1 MPIANSKWRQVLY
14 NYNAMNNGL
23 YIIGNGFDKA
33 HSMPVCYLCFK
44 NHLENNKG
52 RRVECEVCPFL
63 ESDKCCRKECF
74 VLTLL
79 NSAVSNNK
87 WSNFEEDLA
96 FVDYRALK
104 INTIDDFDRL
114 IDSFINSLQEAFIA
128 WINSIIIPNRGFR
141 KFCLDDSA
149 FYVCFNYTMTLEDTY
164 SIPSA
169 NVLHIHGSYKENVSS
184 GRKYVFGHSSG
195 LSTIQ
200 NRMRSIIQNV
210 DGSVIDEWCLAL
222 MRLKKDTFTEKRILH
237 SRLDN
242 LQFNNPIIRI
252 IGHSFSPVDYD
263 YFSEINK
270 TFPCAKWIYY
280 YHSPSALCD
289 AKNNINSFQNINGGI
304 DISYEDIKNIHI
316 K

>member
-1 MPIANSKWRQVLY
+1 
-14 NYNAMNNGL
+14 MNNSL

-33 HSMPVCYLCFK
+33 HSMPVGYDNFK
-44 NHLENNKG
+44 NHLKENNGDRSK
-52 RRVECEVCPFL
+52 CTTCPFL
-63 ESDKCCRKECF
+63 RLGECCAQECYI
-74 VLTLL
+74 LSLL
-79 NSAVSNNK
+79 NSANIDMEWNE
-87 WSNFEEDLA
+87 FEESLA
-96 FVDYRALK
+96 NVDYRVLGIKTLK
-104 INTIDDFDRL
+104 DFVTL
-114 IDSFINSLQEAFIA
+114 IDNFINSLQEAFVA
-128 WINSIIIPNRGFR
+128 WINTINVPNWDSQ
-141 KFCLDDSA
+141 KFYLETSA
-149 FYVCFNYTMTLEDTY
+149 FYVSFNYTMTLEDTY